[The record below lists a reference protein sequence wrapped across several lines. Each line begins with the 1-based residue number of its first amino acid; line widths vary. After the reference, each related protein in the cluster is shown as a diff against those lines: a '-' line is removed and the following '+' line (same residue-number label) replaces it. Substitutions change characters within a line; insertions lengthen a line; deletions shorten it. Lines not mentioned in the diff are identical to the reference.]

1 MMEVVKAKILKLLDV
16 GVIYPI
22 TDSKWVAP
30 IHVVPKRTGITLVK
44 KKMMN
49 SFLLASQVD
58 GECVTTR
65 LFQAQNNSKFFFYIY
80 IYT

>member
-30 IHVVPKRTGITLVK
+30 IHVVPKNTKIPLVK
-44 KKMMN
+44 N
-49 SFLLASQVD
+49 EDDELIP
-58 GECVTTR
+58 TR
-65 LFQAQNNSKFFFYIY
+65 ILSG
-80 IYT
+80 